1 MLTKVVEKLEVFLL
15 DDGFYAFLVG
25 QQTES
30 FWAETLGILLL
41 LPLQLSIANFSHFLF
56 NMMLKELRALV
67 VQKGN
72 ILRDQR
78 VQKWANIDTS
88 VN

>member
-1 MLTKVVEKLEVFLL
+1 MLNKVVEKLEVFLL

-56 NMMLKELRALV
+56 NMMLKELRASCSTER
-67 VQKGN
+67 KHPK
-72 ILRDQR
+72 RPSS
-78 VQKWANIDTS
+78 KWANVDIE
-88 VN
+88 